1 MLNKLSTCVYPQEQK
16 LHEEIYRLNA
26 DLKERDAYIENRKAE
41 IATLDSLIFQSREGF
56 NSHKAQRDKL
66 QDERKYGYFSVFILV
81 RLTESTQVDLFVCFC
96 RSLWKKE
103 SELSA
108 EIDKLRTEVDKAEK
122 SLDHATPG
130 VSNFFLYLVSF

>member
-16 LHEEIYRLNA
+16 LDEEIYRLNA
-26 DLKERDAYIENRKAE
+26 DVKERDAYIESRKAE
-41 IATLDSLIFQSREGF
+41 IATLDSLIFESREGF

-66 QDERKYGYFSVFILV
+66 QDERKYGYFFVFILV
-81 RLTESTQVDLFVCFC
+81 RLTESTQADLFFSC

-130 VSNFFLYLVSF
+130 VSNFVLDLFCF

>member
-1 MLNKLSTCVYPQEQK
+1 MYTPGAK

-26 DLKERDAYIENRKAE
+26 DLKERDAYIESRKAE

-81 RLTESTQVDLFVCFC
+81 RLTESTQVDLFC
-96 RSLWKKE
+96 L
-103 SELSA
+103 
-108 EIDKLRTEVDKAEK
+108 
-122 SLDHATPG
+122 
-130 VSNFFLYLVSF
+130 FL